1 MSELEGLAMPEV
13 SVVIPTRDRSRLLA
27 LTLHS
32 VCWQRGVDLEVVVVD
47 DGSTDDTAET
57 VAAFADPRIRLVRQ
71 PVAQG
76 VSAAR
81 NRGIAEAQGR
91 WVAFLDD
98 DDLWA
103 PDKLVRQLEAA
114 RGTGRAWV
122 YTGAVNVDQRQRILD
137 GGPPAPPE
145 RVIERLG
152 RYNAVPAGAS
162 NVVVRADALAR
173 AGAFDIGLRNNE
185 DWDLWIRLARLG
197 PPAWVCR
204 PLVALRVHPGNA
216 SRNMD
221 RMLQELDVIERRHRI
236 PVDRAAHYRWAAW
249 TCLRD
254 GRQRTALRYY
264 AQAVRVGDLTSVARA
279 LVALVRPAVAEARVA
294 RQAHSNSA
302 GQTWIAEAQA
312 WLNRLLPLAGL
323 EPPPARTGLPAGER
337 RGQEPSS

>member
-1 MSELEGLAMPEV
+1 MPEV

-27 LTLHS
+27 LTLRS
-32 VCWQRGVDLEVVVVD
+32 VRWQRGVDLEVLVVD
-47 DGSTDDTAET
+47 DGSTDDTAEV
-57 VAAFADPRIRLVRQ
+57 VAAITDPRIRLVRQ

-81 NRGIAEAQGR
+81 NRGIAEAGGT

-103 PDKLVRQLEAA
+103 PDKLVRQLQAA
-114 RGTGRAWV
+114 HQTGRAWV
-122 YTGAVNVDQRQRILD
+122 YTGEVNVDQQLRVID
-137 GGPPAPPE
+137 GGPPAPPD

-152 RYNAVPAGAS
+152 RHNAVPAGAS
-162 NVVVRADALAR
+162 NVLVHADALDR
-173 AGAFDIGLRNNE
+173 AGDFDTGLRNNE
-185 DWDLWIRLARLG
+185 DWDMWIRLARLG

-216 SRNMD
+216 SQNMA

-249 TCLRD
+249 SCLRA
-254 GRQRTALRYY
+254 GQQRAALGYFAR
-264 AQAVRVGDLTSVARA
+264 AVRVGDLTSVARA
-279 LVALVRPAVAEARVA
+279 AVALVHPAVAGARVA
-294 RQAHSNSA
+294 RPARPGSA

-312 WLNRLLPLAGL
+312 WLDPLR
-323 EPPPARTGLPAGER
+323 P
-337 RGQEPSS
+337 